1 MGRGFEPHPPYQGIA
16 VPGATVPGMGDKAA
30 DLLDALVGAG
40 PRVLLALGVV
50 VLGYLLSRGLRWVL
64 QRLLRSRHTPSFTTV
79 MSKLAGWV
87 LLFLAVMAAVVLVFP
102 SVKPVNMLAGL
113 GFFSVAAG
121 FAFQD
126 ILENLLSGLLL
137 ILRQPFRSGDQISV
151 GEVSGTV
158 QAITI
163 RETRLRTFDGQL
175 VLIPNRD
182 VYKAV
187 ITVRTHFPSRR
198 VAFVVGIAYEND
210 TGEAC
215 REIRAALEENL
226 PRVDDTPEP
235 EAVVT
240 QLGVSTVDIEA
251 RFWCAPDQH
260 DVVLATDAAIRSV
273 KAALDGAGIE
283 MPADI
288 VVLQATPSLRAAISG
303 EAEVTPGGGVRDS
316 SG

>member
-1 MGRGFEPHPPYQGIA
+1 MGP
-16 VPGATVPGMGDKAA
+16 KAA
-30 DLLDALVGAG
+30 DLLDSLVSAG

-50 VLGYLLSRGLRWVL
+50 VVGYLLSRGLRWVL
-64 QRLLRSRHTPSFTTV
+64 HLLLAPRHTPSFAAV

-87 LLFLAVMAAVVLVFP
+87 LLSLAVMAAIVVVFP
-102 SVKPVNMLAGL
+102 SVEPVNMLAGL

-137 ILRQPFRSGDQISV
+137 VLRQPFRSGDQITV

-163 RETRLRTFDGQL
+163 RETRLKTFDGQL
-175 VLIPNRD
+175 VLVPNRD

-187 ITVRTHFPSRR
+187 ITVSTHFASRR
-198 VAFVVGIAYEND
+198 ISVVVGIAYEND
-210 TGEAC
+210 PAEAC
-215 REIRAALEENL
+215 RVIRTALGEGL
-226 PRVDDTPEP
+226 PRLDDTPAP

-251 RFWCAPDQH
+251 RFWCGPDQH
-260 DVVLATDAAIRSV
+260 DVVLAVDAATRAV
-273 KAALDGAGIE
+273 KAALEEADIE

-303 EAEVTPGGGVRDS
+303 EAEVTPGGGVRARPA
-316 SG
+316 

>member
-1 MGRGFEPHPPYQGIA
+1 MLSVFVIVA
-16 VPGATVPGMGDKAA
+16 I
-30 DLLDALVGAG
+30 
-40 PRVLLALGVV
+40 V
-50 VLGYLLSRGLRWVL
+50 VL
-64 QRLLRSRHTPSFTTV
+64 
-79 MSKLAGWV
+79 
-87 LLFLAVMAAVVLVFP
+87 FP
-102 SVKPVNMLAGL
+102 SVKPVDMLAGL

-121 FAFQD
+121 FAFKD

-137 ILRQPFRSGDQISV
+137 ILRQPFRSGDQITV

-163 RETRLRTFDGQL
+163 RETRLKTFDGQL

-187 ITVRTHFPSRR
+187 ITVRTHFSSRR
-198 VAFVVGIAYEND
+198 VHFVVGVAYEND
-210 TGEAC
+210 AGEAC
-215 REIRAALEENL
+215 RVIETALSENV
-226 PRVDDTPEP
+226 PSVDDTPPP

-251 RFWCAPDQH
+251 RFWCGPDQH
-260 DVVLATDAAIRSV
+260 DVVLATDSAIRAV
-273 KAALDGAGIE
+273 KKALDRAGIE

-303 EAEVTPGGGVRDS
+303 EAEVTPGGSVRS
-316 SG
+316 

>member
-1 MGRGFEPHPPYQGIA
+1 MGS
-16 VPGATVPGMGDKAA
+16 KAS
-30 DLLDALVGAG
+30 DLLDALAEAV
-40 PRVLLALGVV
+40 PRLLIALTIVV
-50 VLGYLLSRGLRWVL
+50 VGYALSRGLRWLLHRVL
-64 QRLLRSRHTPSFTTV
+64 ETRRTPSFAAV
-79 MSKLAGWV
+79 MSKLAGWS
-87 LLFLAVMAAVVLVFP
+87 LLSFSVIVAIVAVFP

-137 ILRQPFRSGDQISV
+137 ILRQPFRSGDQITV
-151 GEVSGTV
+151 GEISGTV
-158 QAITI
+158 EAITI
-163 RETRLRTFDGQL
+163 RETRLKTFDGQL

-198 VAFVVGIAYEND
+198 VSFVVGVAYEND

-215 REIRAALEENL
+215 RVIRAALTEDV
-226 PRVDDTPEP
+226 PRLEGTPQP

-240 QLGVSTVDIEA
+240 ALGVSTVEIEA
-251 RFWCAPDQH
+251 RFWCGPEQH
-260 DVVLATDAAIRSV
+260 DVVLATDGAIRAV
-273 KAALDGAGIE
+273 KTALDGAGIE

-288 VVLQATPSLRAAISG
+288 IALQGTPSLRAAISG
-303 EAEVTPGGGVRDS
+303 EGEVTPGGGVR
-316 SG
+316 G

>member
-1 MGRGFEPHPPYQGIA
+1 MG
-16 VPGATVPGMGDKAA
+16 TKAA
-30 DLLDALVGAG
+30 DLLQALTSAL
-40 PRVLLALGVV
+40 PRVLFALAIVV
-50 VLGYLLSRGLRWVL
+50 VGYALSRGVRWLLR
-64 QRLLRSRHTPSFTTV
+64 RLLSARQTPSFAAV
-79 MSKLAGWV
+79 MSKLAGWI
-87 LLFLAVMAAVVLVFP
+87 LLSFSVMVALVVVFP
-102 SVKPVNMLAGL
+102 SVKPVDMLAGL

-137 ILRQPFRSGDQISV
+137 ILRQPFRSGDQITV

-163 RETRLRTFDGQL
+163 RETRLKTFDGQL

-182 VYKAV
+182 VYKSV
-187 ITVRTHFPSRR
+187 ITVRTHFSSRR
-198 VAFVVGIAYEND
+198 MAFVVGVAYEND
-210 TGEAC
+210 ASEAC
-215 REIRAALEENL
+215 RVVRAALTQDL
-226 PRVDDTPEP
+226 PRLEGTPEP

-251 RFWCAPDQH
+251 RFWCGPEQH
-260 DVVLATDAAIRSV
+260 DVILAMDSAIRAV
-273 KAALDGAGIE
+273 KTALDEAGIE

-303 EAEVTPGGGVRDS
+303 EAEVTPGGGVRARRT
-316 SG
+316 

>member
-1 MGRGFEPHPPYQGIA
+1 MGPKASDLIDAFTDA
-16 VPGATVPGMGDKAA
+16 VPR
-30 DLLDALVGAG
+30 LLVAVA
-40 PRVLLALGVV
+40 VV
-50 VLGYLLSRGLRWVL
+50 VVGYALSRGLRWGL
-64 QRLLRSRHTPSFTTV
+64 RRLLRTRRTPSFAEV
-79 MSKLAGWV
+79 MSKLAGW
-87 LLFLAVMAAVVLVFP
+87 LLLSFSVMVAIVGVFP

-151 GEVSGTV
+151 GEISGTV

-163 RETRLRTFDGQL
+163 RETRLKTFDGQL

-198 VAFVVGIAYEND
+198 VAFVVGVAYEND

-215 REIRAALEENL
+215 RVIAAALRHDV
-226 PRVDDTPEP
+226 PRLDSTPEP

-251 RFWCAPDQH
+251 RFWCTPEQH
-260 DVVLATDAAIRSV
+260 AVVLITDSAIRAV
-273 KAALDGAGIE
+273 KTALEEAGIE

-288 VVLQATPSLRAAISG
+288 IALQATPSLRAAISG
-303 EAEVTPGGGVRDS
+303 EAEVTPGGGVRT
-316 SG
+316 GPA

>member
-1 MGRGFEPHPPYQGIA
+1 MG
-16 VPGATVPGMGDKAA
+16 TKAS
-30 DLLDALVGAG
+30 DLLDALLDAG
-40 PRVLLALGVV
+40 PRVLVALTVV
-50 VLGYLLSRGLRWVL
+50 VVGYLVSRGLRWVL
-64 QRLLRSRHTPSFTTV
+64 FRLLRVRRTPSFAAV
-79 MSKLAGWV
+79 MSKLAGW
-87 LLFLAVMAAVVLVFP
+87 LLLSLAVMAALVVVFP

-163 RETRLRTFDGQL
+163 RETRLKTFDGQL

-198 VAFVVGIAYEND
+198 MAFVVGIAYEND
-210 TGEAC
+210 TAEAC
-215 REIRAALEENL
+215 RVIRTALTEQV
-226 PRVDDTPEP
+226 PRLEDTPQP
-235 EAVVT
+235 DAVVT

-251 RFWCAPDQH
+251 RFWCGPDQH
-260 DVVLATDAAIRSV
+260 DVVLAVDAAIRAV
-273 KAALDGAGIE
+273 KTALDDAGIE

-288 VVLQATPSLRAAISG
+288 IALQATPSLRAAISG
-303 EAEVTPGGGVRDS
+303 EAEVTPGGGVRATPA
-316 SG
+316 